1 MKILLTGF
9 DAFGEEK
16 INPASLVLEKIP
28 EKMDGADLYKELI
41 PTVFGKSASI
51 IEEKIK
57 EIKPDIIISLGQAG
71 GRSHIT
77 VERVAINIDDASIDD
92 NEGNR
97 PVDRKI
103 REDGQPAYFATIPI
117 KAIINK
123 LKEEKIPAAISN
135 TAGTYVCNH
144 VMYQDLYLA
153 SKYKNIRAGF
163 IHLPFLP
170 DQVIE
175 KNGIASMELAT
186 MVRAIEIAI
195 QTSLEYYDKDDLKI
209 AQGRTH
215 WYEDIFYNINNSHN
229 SSTLLF
235 EERRFL

>member
-1 MKILLTGF
+1 MDILLTGF
-9 DAFGEEK
+9 DAFGDEK

-28 EKMDGADLYKELI
+28 KIIGDAEIHKLII
-41 PTVFGKSASI
+41 PTVFGKSASL
-51 IEEKIK
+51 IEEKIE
-57 EIKPDIIISLGQAG
+57 EIRPDIIISLGQAG

-97 PVDRKI
+97 PIDRII
-103 REDGQPAYFATIPI
+103 REDGEPAYFATIPI

-123 LKEEKIPAAISN
+123 LQESNIPASISN

-153 SKYKNIRAGF
+153 NKYKNIRAGF

-170 DQVIE
+170 DQVVD
-175 KNGIASMELAT
+175 KNGMASMDLQT
-186 MVRAIEIAI
+186 MVAAIKLAIE
-195 QTSLEYYDKDDLKI
+195 TSIDFDGKEDIKI
-209 AQGRTH
+209 GLGRTH
-215 WYEDIFYNINNSHN
+215 
-229 SSTLLF
+229 
-235 EERRFL
+235 

>member
-1 MKILLTGF
+1 MDILLTGF
-9 DAFGEEK
+9 DAFGDEK

-28 EKMDGADLYKELI
+28 KIIGDAKIHKLII
-41 PTVFGKSASI
+41 PTVFGKSASL
-51 IEEKIK
+51 IEEKIE
-57 EIKPDIIISLGQAG
+57 EIRPDIIISLGQAG

-97 PVDRKI
+97 PIDRII
-103 REDGQPAYFATIPI
+103 REDGEPAYFATIPI

-123 LKEEKIPAAISN
+123 LQESNIPASISN

-153 SKYKNIRAGF
+153 NKYKNIRAGF

-170 DQVIE
+170 DQVVD
-175 KNGIASMELAT
+175 KNGMASMDLQT
-186 MVRAIEIAI
+186 MVAAIKIAIEISI
-195 QTSLEYYDKDDLKI
+195 DFEGKEDIKI
-209 AQGRTH
+209 GLGRTH
-215 WYEDIFYNINNSHN
+215 
-229 SSTLLF
+229 
-235 EERRFL
+235 

>member
-1 MKILLTGF
+1 MDILLTGF
-9 DAFGEEK
+9 DAFGDEK

-28 EKMDGADLYKELI
+28 KIIGDAKIHKLII
-41 PTVFGKSASI
+41 PTVFGKSASL
-51 IEEKIK
+51 IEEKIE
-57 EIKPDIIISLGQAG
+57 EIRPDIIISLGQAG

-97 PVDRKI
+97 PIDRII
-103 REDGQPAYFATIPI
+103 REDGEPAYFATIPI

-123 LKEEKIPAAISN
+123 LQESNIPASISN

-153 SKYKNIRAGF
+153 NKYKNIRAGF

-170 DQVIE
+170 DQVVD
-175 KNGIASMELAT
+175 KNGMASMDLQT
-186 MVRAIEIAI
+186 MVAAIKLAIE
-195 QTSLEYYDKDDLKI
+195 TSIDFDGKEDIKI
-209 AQGRTH
+209 GLGRTH
-215 WYEDIFYNINNSHN
+215 WYEDFNSSIDIIDD

-235 EERRFL
+235 

>member
-1 MKILLTGF
+1 MDILLTGF
-9 DAFGEEK
+9 DAFGDEK

-28 EKMDGADLYKELI
+28 KIIGDAKIHKLII
-41 PTVFGKSASI
+41 PTVFGKSASL
-51 IEEKIK
+51 IEEKIE
-57 EIKPDIIISLGQAG
+57 EIRPDIIISLGQAG

-97 PVDRKI
+97 PIDRII
-103 REDGQPAYFATIPI
+103 REDGEPAYFATIPI

-123 LKEEKIPAAISN
+123 LQESNIPASISN

-153 SKYKNIRAGF
+153 NKYKNIRAGF

-170 DQVIE
+170 DQVVD
-175 KNGIASMELAT
+175 KNGMASMDLQT
-186 MVRAIEIAI
+186 MVAAIKLAIE
-195 QTSLEYYDKDDLKI
+195 TSIDFDGKEDIKI
-209 AQGRTH
+209 GLGRTH
-215 WYEDIFYNINNSHN
+215 
-229 SSTLLF
+229 
-235 EERRFL
+235 